1 MNEIHSVVALYHA
14 AEEENCLPKKNQK
27 FGHYLLYELLEY
39 VKGSDLQIQ
48 SHMQDLHDTGQHQ
61 DIQEES
67 QWGLSI
73 DRVAEVRGLEKNQQS
88 IAKNTSKG
96 EWTKECSL

>member
-1 MNEIHSVVALYHA
+1 MTEIQSVVALYHA
-14 AEEENCLPKKNQK
+14 AEEENCLPKTNQK
-27 FGHYLLYELLEY
+27 FGRYFLYELLEY
-39 VKGSDLQIQ
+39 VKGSYLQIQ
-48 SHMQDLHDTGQHQ
+48 SHIKDLHDTGQNQ

-73 DRVAEVRGLEKNQQS
+73 DRVAEVRGLEKNQRS